1 MASIL
6 RQLDDDALDA
16 VHHMI
21 RRDALTDLEIALE
34 AEKLGLATDKVY
46 SLGGNDHA
54 KQMVVHRY
62 RNSSTF
68 TSWLKAWTNRDVEMQ
83 KAVTKTKM
91 RYEYMTQLMRGVDAS
106 GFEHAS
112 NGLLARALTDAQSM
126 DEDEFRSQMSAKGSV
141 ATTLRLVRDIMENK
155 WRGQVEELRRQLL
168 AMQSAGD
175 GGPAAGVSMDE
186 VVGKVDEI
194 MGLK

>member
-6 RQLDDDALDA
+6 RKLSDDHLDEI
-16 VHHMI
+16 HHMI
-21 RRDALTDLEIALE
+21 RRDARTDLEIAME
-34 AEKLGLATDKVY
+34 AEARGQESDKLF
-46 SLGGNDHA
+46 SLGENDHA
-54 KQMVVHRY
+54 REMVVHRY
-62 RNSSTF
+62 RNSSTYAD
-68 TSWLKAWTNRDVEMQ
+68 WLKAWENRDIAMQ
-83 KAVTKTKM
+83 TAVTKTKM
-91 RYEYMTQLMRGVDAS
+91 RYEYMTKLMRDVDAS

-155 WRGQVEELRRQLL
+155 WRAQVEELRRQLL
-168 AMQSAGD
+168 AMQGAD
-175 GGPAAGVSMDE
+175 GGGAAAGVSMAE
-186 VVGKVDEI
+186 VVDKVDKI